1 VYEFL
6 IGFILILFPVF
17 AESVPDYQKPF
28 APIYTDKP
36 VYSWTDKIIISIN
49 APSWN
54 SSPNQ
59 IDSIGQSQS
68 HSIKISSGENFLEPY
83 RLTET
88 SSNSGIFSG
97 EVILTGFLHDV
108 NGDGIFDTNPK
119 TFGTGPTNGF
129 LESDVDDS
137 ISISFEFA
145 DGVVLVESVPVNWNH
160 GTIKFSKDTF
170 LSNDLIQVRVIDSD
184 LNLNPEMIDTVDI
197 EIFSD
202 SDASGLSITAIETSE
217 RSGNFISTFSLSQ
230 NTSSGNVLYA
240 IPGDTIMAKYDDYTL
255 PKPFSKSDS
264 QSVETSAVVD
274 YYISSI
280 NRIHVLPIFLSD
292 GFGNPVTSFL
302 PDIQMQMVG
311 TIENEIIYDQEF
323 IYFFQIKNSKD
334 TIISL
339 SWIQGKLSPN
349 QILEISQSW
358 IAPNSDNYVLET
370 YVWNSLNEL
379 IPLSPPSYTSINIQW
394 SFLSQFWYLFKKII
408 FKLIF

>member
-6 IGFILILFPVF
+6 IGFLLILFPVF

-302 PDIQMQMVG
+302 PDIQMQIVG

-379 IPLSPPSYTSINIQW
+379 IPLSPPSYTSINIQ
-394 SFLSQFWYLFKKII
+394 
-408 FKLIF
+408 